1 MVAFFFIICGE
12 CGQKFKINKNPTLFS
27 IQIFKFIVDIQ
38 IKPACLTV
46 GECWVHNMPENSA
59 LRYFNYGFRWTTLV

>member
-27 IQIFKFIVDIQ
+27 IQI
-38 IKPACLTV
+38 L
-46 GECWVHNMPENSA
+46 NS
-59 LRYFNYGFRWTTLV
+59 